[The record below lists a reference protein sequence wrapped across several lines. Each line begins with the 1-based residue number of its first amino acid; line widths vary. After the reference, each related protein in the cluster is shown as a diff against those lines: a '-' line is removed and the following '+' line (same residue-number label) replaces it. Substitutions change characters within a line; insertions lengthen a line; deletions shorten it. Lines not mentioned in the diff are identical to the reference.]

1 MKTRRVAKSG
11 ALAPVWLFWNAL
23 WRQNFFGAG
32 RKILKNKIFPVLVL
46 KNLGKILELEI
57 WEKLSHKNAIK
68 MAWWVIFNF
77 VQMEKVSNCGAFD
90 QNCGG
95 FEKKI
100 GGAFWRFLA
109 QKGAVPDSEP
119 LETLFKE
126 IFH

>member
-1 MKTRRVAKSG
+1 
-11 ALAPVWLFWNAL
+11 
-23 WRQNFFGAG
+23 
-32 RKILKNKIFPVLVL
+32 
-46 KNLGKILELEI
+46 
-57 WEKLSHKNAIK
+57 

-119 LETLFKE
+119 LETLSTSTLFARH
-126 IFH
+126 IVLNN